1 MRLDNGFDTETK
13 FAMGYGGGLDWKAG
27 AVKIRVVQFDWVPVQ
42 VNDPGKTW
50 ASDPL
55 RFGFGVVIPIGQK

>member
-1 MRLDNGFDTETK
+1 M
-13 FAMGYGGGLDWKAG
+13 AADWKAG
-27 AVKIRVVQFDWVPVQ
+27 ALSIRVVQFAWVPVQ

-55 RFGFGVVIPIGQK
+55 RFGFGVVIPIGHK